1 MAAAET
7 DQKTAGGH
15 YFTLSL
21 GGAETAGFFR
31 EVDGIASENEV
42 VTHTTSD
49 AQGKSQV
56 QKFPGQIKWNNIT
69 LKRGVDSNNALWTWR
84 QQVINGQIAEA
95 RKEVTITVIDWSG
108 TTVVT
113 YNFINAWPCRYSA
126 PGLSAGGNEVMVE
139 EIEIAHEG
147 MTRQ

>member
-21 GGAETAGFFR
+21 GGAEAAGFFR
-31 EVDGIASENEV
+31 EVDGIARENEV

-56 QKFPGQIKWNNIT
+56 QKFPGQLKWNNIT

-84 QQVINGQIAEA
+84 QQVINGQIADA
-95 RKEVTITVIDWSG
+95 RKEVTITVIDWAG
-108 TTVVT
+108 DTIVT

>member
-21 GGAETAGFFR
+21 GGAEAAGFFR

-84 QQVINGQIAEA
+84 QQVINGQITEA
-95 RKEVTITVIDWSG
+95 RKEVTITVIDWAG
-108 TTVVT
+108 TTIVT